1 MKYNVLLLGSGGREH
16 ALAWKIAQSPL
27 LGEFYALP
35 GNPGINTLATGI
47 DGSVT
52 DFDLIRRTVMEKQI
66 DMVVCGPEDPLVN
79 GLKDYLM
86 SFSEIRGRLLFVGPG
101 KDGARLEGS
110 KDFAK
115 EFMARHG
122 IPTAGYRTFSGNQV
136 DEAKAFLRTLRPPY
150 VVKADGLAAGKG
162 VIISSTLEEAE
173 AALEDI
179 FGGRFGAAGA
189 KVVIEEYLDGV
200 EVSFFVLTDGHRWL
214 LLPEA
219 KDYKRIEDGDK
230 GPNTGGMGSVSPVPF
245 CTSEFVKKVCEKII
259 GPTVRGISSEGM
271 DYRGFIFFGLMNCGG
286 EPYVIEYNVRMG
298 DPETESVMPRISSD
312 LLQHMAAAAAGDL
325 SGENVLF
332 SEEAAV
338 TCIIV
343 SGGYPGKYGKGY
355 PISGLEDMD
364 GLTVFSAGTAMK
376 DGRTVTSGGRVLAV
390 TALGS
395 DIADAKDAVYS
406 KIDRISFEGA
416 FHRSDIALDMI
427 NWKENR

>member
-1 MKYNVLLLGSGGREH
+1 
-16 ALAWKIAQSPL
+16 
-27 LGEFYALP
+27 
-35 GNPGINTLATGI
+35 
-47 DGSVT
+47 
-52 DFDLIRRTVMEKQI
+52 
-66 DMVVCGPEDPLVN
+66 
-79 GLKDYLM
+79 
-86 SFSEIRGRLLFVGPG
+86 
-101 KDGARLEGS
+101 
-110 KDFAK
+110 
-115 EFMARHG
+115 
-122 IPTAGYRTFSGNQV
+122 
-136 DEAKAFLRTLRPPY
+136 
-150 VVKADGLAAGKG
+150 
-162 VIISSTLEEAE
+162 
-173 AALEDI
+173 
-179 FGGRFGAAGA
+179 
-189 KVVIEEYLDGV
+189 
-200 EVSFFVLTDGHRWL
+200 
-214 LLPEA
+214 
-219 KDYKRIEDGDK
+219 
-230 GPNTGGMGSVSPVPF
+230 MGSVSPVPF